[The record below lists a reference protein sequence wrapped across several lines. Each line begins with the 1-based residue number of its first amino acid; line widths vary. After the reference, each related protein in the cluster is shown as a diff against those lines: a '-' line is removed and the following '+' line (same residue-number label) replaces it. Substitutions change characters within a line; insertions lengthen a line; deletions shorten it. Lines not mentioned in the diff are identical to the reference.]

1 MSNLMNVGGR
11 IHSGGDG
18 MHTLAL
24 RRRHSSQAREVYF
37 LAGRLR
43 RALGSS
49 AGVAED
55 IHARR

>member
-1 MSNLMNVGGR
+1 MNVGGR